1 MPRGGKRTG
10 AGRHTKDEISR
21 HSLTLTLR
29 EDILSALRAQAA
41 EQACSLSDLAN
52 NILLTHFQ
60 SAIPAAALRSTPVI
74 ENPVFNQTPVTP
86 GQPLVSESNGLA
98 FYDQLLKTVD
108 EVDRHLAETALE
120 DSDPVAPGQPLS
132 GQVQEL
138 REKLT
143 KEVRLFMRTLDTRP
157 DLQKLKTAGNWSRV
171 LKEEP
176 AVQAAM
182 ARLNAFSPQLAELMK
197 TGQAFRHI
205 TPRDVSA
212 LVGLAEA
219 DQIQM
224 LLYLMQRGC
233 SDRAEFHLGELGVRF
248 RQAWLQQPE
257 RAPQSWKLKPVPRK
271 HKAESAP
278 PVDEDQYKRDML
290 SAIEELYER
299 LYPKE
304 GKPGNLASARAR
316 KSIPVIAAL
325 RLTHYHKLYQ
335 LLVADLL
342 PVSESEL
349 HTLSG
354 LNEKEQRLALWTLIH
369 SRTQQNIQLQ

>member
-10 AGRHTKDEISR
+10 AGRHTKDEIPR

-29 EDILSALRAQAA
+29 EDVLSALRAKAA
-41 EQACSLSDLAN
+41 GQGCSLSDLAN
-52 NILLTHFQ
+52 DIFLTHFQ
-60 SAIPAAALRSTPVI
+60 PAVPAASLKLAPLI
-74 ENPVFNQTPVTP
+74 ENPVLNQIPVAP
-86 GQPLVSESNGLA
+86 GQPLISESNDLA

-108 EVDRHLAETALE
+108 EVDRHLAETPLE
-120 DSDPVAPGQPLS
+120 DQEPETATD
-132 GQVQEL
+132 QVQDL

-143 KEVRLFMRTLDTRP
+143 KEVRLYMRTLDTRP
-157 DLQKLKTAGNWSRV
+157 NLQQLKTAGNWTRV

-176 AVQAAM
+176 VVQAAM
-182 ARLNAFSPQLAELMK
+182 NRLNELSPQLAELLK
-197 TGQAFRHI
+197 TGQAFRHV
-205 TPRDVSA
+205 TPRDISA

-219 DQIQM
+219 EQIQM
-224 LLYLMQRGC
+224 LLYLMQHGC
-233 SDRAEFHLGELGVRF
+233 SDRAEFHLGELGARF

-257 RAPQSWKLKPVPRK
+257 RAPQTWKLKPVSRK
-271 HKAESAP
+271 HKAENP
-278 PVDEDQYKRDML
+278 PADEDQYKRDML
-290 SAIEELYER
+290 NAIELLYEN

-304 GKPGNLASARAR
+304 GKPGNQASAKAR

-325 RLTHYHKLYQ
+325 RQTHYHKLYQ

-349 HTLSG
+349 HTLSA

-369 SRTQQNIQLQ
+369 SRTQ